1 MIARM
6 INLRHDEYAIYT
18 QAMSTSPRST
28 FSLKHIFCATALMAL
43 SLGSASLSQAQDAE
57 VNLPEHMTSSTHM
70 PVAYMQDKW
79 NELYSKTDSTRKK
92 ALTSSTL
99 ERVLSLR
106 KKDQPLTVFGYFR
119 LFGYGRNMTT
129 PYPNLAPYEK
139 AYGIGDGYREPT
151 MSLNVIGRPNG
162 RSSFGTELFFLN
174 PYIGVSGQDNV
185 FQTNLG
191 LNFYGNFRTDIGSF
205 GVRAGGIHWY
215 NLSPF
220 TIGVYQVLDRFSIF
234 DRTPWEGVNNTDKYD
249 SYYESGSINVGDQ
262 RWNFQPFQGIIL
274 NGGKLPGNINF
285 DLFWGKTQPNG
296 GLANAVTDP
305 LETII
310 NPTEAG
316 NVPTYQGF
324 AGDSRVLPSFITGGK
339 IGTTFGR
346 KKNTISYN
354 LIDSRTA
361 LDSLNISE
369 SWRGYQVHSLSFDSK
384 IKGVFLTGELGM
396 GSFEAPN
403 YEKTWGEAL
412 MLRIKVPEEI
422 SFLPIDLQVY
432 QISKDFYNQNGEIA
446 TNGNR
451 DIQAQFATAAV
462 AGQNSIGGQITQVNQ
477 LAHNRRG
484 INLNTG
490 VALKDFKFNLG
501 WGLAAEIDAQNDA
514 VSFVHRVNGLAMS
527 RIYNPFPANATTATN
542 FGPYGRKYSFFR
554 GAFERVQTTDLD
566 PATAEGLTRK
576 FYNVVDIQA
585 KYKTKIAEKPL
596 YFFYLGTLGSASSK
610 AEIIPTLSEDGYLFT
625 QYHEFDLYYELVEN
639 FILTTYVGLEYAQG
653 GTFTEWNDDTLK
665 PLDQRGTGLGA
676 GFDWTIA
683 KNSGLY
689 FRYRWMDF
697 KDRNFALD
705 TYRGREFTIELKT
718 FF

>member
-1 MIARM
+1 MLAVCS
-6 INLRHDEYAIYT
+6 H
-18 QAMSTSPRST
+18 STV
-28 FSLKHIFCATALMAL
+28 H
-43 SLGSASLSQAQDAE
+43 AQSSE
-57 VNLPEHMTSSTHM
+57 VSMPDHMVSSTHL
-70 PVAYMQDKW
+70 PVGYMQQKW
-79 NELYSKTDSTRKK
+79 SELYSKTDSVQAK

-99 ERVLSLR
+99 DRVLSLR

-119 LFGYGRNMTT
+119 MFGYGRNMTT
-129 PYPNLAPYEK
+129 AYPNLDPYAK

-151 MSLNVIGRPNG
+151 MSLNIIGRPNG

-174 PYIGVSGQDNV
+174 PYLGTGPEDNV

-191 LNFYGNFRTDIGSF
+191 LNFYGNFRTEIGSF

-234 DRTPWEGVNNTDKYD
+234 DRTPWEGVNNTDKYE
-249 SYYESGSINVGDQ
+249 SYHSSGSINVGDQ
-262 RWNFQPFQGIIL
+262 RWNFQPFQGVIL
-274 NGGKLPGNINF
+274 NGGKLPGNLNF

-296 GLANAVTDP
+296 GLANGVLDP
-305 LETII
+305 FETII

-324 AGDSRVLPSFITGGK
+324 AGDARILPSYITGGK
-339 IGTTFGR
+339 IGTTFGS

-369 SWRGYQVHSLSFDSK
+369 SWRTYQVHSLSFDSK
-384 IKGVFLTGELGM
+384 IKGMLLSGELGM
-396 GSFEAPN
+396 GSFEAPT
-403 YEKTWGEAL
+403 YEKKWGEAL
-412 MLRIKVPEEI
+412 MLRLKVPEEI
-422 SFLPIDLQVY
+422 SFIPIDVQVY
-432 QISKDFYNQNGEIA
+432 QISKDFYNENGEIA

-451 DIQAQFATAAV
+451 DIQAQFATAAI

-484 INLNTG
+484 INVNTG
-490 VALKDFKFNLG
+490 VSIKDFKFNLG
-501 WGLAAEIDAQNDA
+501 WGLAAEIEAQNDA
-514 VSFVHRVNGLAMS
+514 VSFVHRINGLALS
-527 RIYNPFPANATTATN
+527 RIYNPFPANATSATN
-542 FGPYGRKYSFFR
+542 FGAYGRKFSFFR
-554 GAFERVQTTDLD
+554 GVFERVPTTDLN
-566 PATAEGLTRK
+566 PATAEGINRK
-576 FYNVVDIQA
+576 FYSVIDIQA
-585 KYKTKIAEKPL
+585 KYKTTVANKPL
-596 YFFYLGTLGSASSK
+596 YFFYLSTLGSASAK
-610 AEIIPTLSEDGYLFT
+610 AEILPTLSEEGYLFT
-625 QYHEFDLYYELVEN
+625 QYHEFDLYYELVDN

-653 GTFTEWNDDTLK
+653 GTFTAWNTETNK

-697 KDRNFALD
+697 EDRNFALD

>member
-1 MIARM
+1 
-6 INLRHDEYAIYT
+6 
-18 QAMSTSPRST
+18 
-28 FSLKHIFCATALMAL
+28 
-43 SLGSASLSQAQDAE
+43 
-57 VNLPEHMTSSTHM
+57 
-70 PVAYMQDKW
+70 
-79 NELYSKTDSTRKK
+79 
-92 ALTSSTL
+92 
-99 ERVLSLR
+99 
-106 KKDQPLTVFGYFR
+106 
-119 LFGYGRNMTT
+119 
-129 PYPNLAPYEK
+129 
-139 AYGIGDGYREPT
+139 

-412 MLRIKVPEEI
+412 MLR
-422 SFLPIDLQVY
+422 
-432 QISKDFYNQNGEIA
+432 
-446 TNGNR
+446 
-451 DIQAQFATAAV
+451 
-462 AGQNSIGGQITQVNQ
+462 
-477 LAHNRRG
+477 NRRG

-554 GAFERVQTTDLD
+554 GE
-566 PATAEGLTRK
+566 
-576 FYNVVDIQA
+576 
-585 KYKTKIAEKPL
+585 
-596 YFFYLGTLGSASSK
+596 S
-610 AEIIPTLSEDGYLFT
+610 
-625 QYHEFDLYYELVEN
+625 
-639 FILTTYVGLEYAQG
+639 
-653 GTFTEWNDDTLK
+653 
-665 PLDQRGTGLGA
+665 
-676 GFDWTIA
+676 
-683 KNSGLY
+683 
-689 FRYRWMDF
+689 
-697 KDRNFALD
+697 
-705 TYRGREFTIELKT
+705 
-718 FF
+718 